1 MSTSLQT
8 TGLLVVPQAHWSHC
22 CSGLRTCCSL
32 CLQCSSLKSS
42 HGRLVPM
49 LLLSAQVL
57 PTPANSYLNMLS
69 EHIHRHTHQLLT
81 GLLSLQNTDH
91 KMTAVYYQFTVC
103 FFLLK
108 TELRG
113 MVTLFFSVVCL
124 FLFIAE
130 LQMLKLCFMHSRL
143 SIYHKQIGPD
153 VQEKIKLKISDEN
166 SQSIKVNS
174 KHLQRAQLEIS
185 SNKHAGHSY

>member
-1 MSTSLQT
+1 
-8 TGLLVVPQAHWSHC
+8 
-22 CSGLRTCCSL
+22 
-32 CLQCSSLKSS
+32 
-42 HGRLVPM
+42 
-49 LLLSAQVL
+49 
-57 PTPANSYLNMLS
+57 
-69 EHIHRHTHQLLT
+69 
-81 GLLSLQNTDH
+81 
-91 KMTAVYYQFTVC
+91 
-103 FFLLK
+103 
-108 TELRG
+108 

-143 SIYHKQIGPD
+143 SIYHERTHPD

-185 SNKHAGHSY
+185 SDKHAGHSY